1 MGMGNLVEI
10 IITIICSVIASSGF
24 WTFVTKRRD
33 NNNAEAKMILGLGH
47 VKIIETCE
55 KYLDRGYIRQD
66 EYDSLYN
73 YLYLPYKELGGNGT
87 AERMVNEIKKLPIRK
102 EW

>member
-1 MGMGNLVEI
+1 ML
-10 IITIICSVIASSGF
+10 
-24 WTFVTKRRD
+24 
-33 NNNAEAKMILGLGH
+33 LGLGH

-55 KYLDRGYIRQD
+55 KYIVRGYIRQD

-87 AERMVNEIKKLPIRK
+87 AERMINEVKKLPIRK
-102 EW
+102 E

>member
-1 MGMGNLVEI
+1 MGEI

-24 WTFVTKRRD
+24 WTFVSKRRD
-33 NNNAEAKMILGLGH
+33 NNNAEVKMILGLGH
-47 VKIIETCE
+47 IKIIDICE
-55 KYLDRGYIRQD
+55 KYIDRGYITQE

-87 AERMVNEIKKLPIRK
+87 AERMLNEVKKLPIRK
-102 EW
+102 E

>member
-1 MGMGNLVEI
+1 MGDLLEMV
-10 IITIICSVIASSGF
+10 ITVVCSVIASSGF
-24 WTFVTKRRD
+24 WTFLSKLRD
-33 NNNAEAKMILGLGH
+33 NNNAEAKMLLGLGH

-55 KYLDRGYIRQD
+55 KYIERGYIRQD

-87 AERMVNEIKKLPIRK
+87 AERMVNEVKKLPIRK
-102 EW
+102 E

>member
-10 IITIICSVIASSGF
+10 IITVICSVIASSGF

-87 AERMVNEIKKLPIRK
+87 AERMINEIKKLPIRK
-102 EW
+102 E

>member
-1 MGMGNLVEI
+1 MGEI

-24 WTFVTKRRD
+24 WTFVSKRRD
-33 NNNAEAKMILGLGH
+33 NNNAEVKMILGLGH
-47 VKIIETCE
+47 IKIIDICE
-55 KYLDRGYIRQD
+55 KYIDRGYITQE

-87 AERMVNEIKKLPIRK
+87 AERMVNEVKKLPIRK
-102 EW
+102 E

>member
-1 MGMGNLVEI
+1 MLEMV
-10 IITIICSVIASSGF
+10 ITVVCSVIASSGF
-24 WTFVTKRRD
+24 WTFLSKRRD
-33 NNNAEAKMILGLGH
+33 NNNAEAKMLLGLGH

-55 KYLDRGYIRQD
+55 KYIERGYIRQD

-87 AERMVNEIKKLPIRK
+87 AERMINEVKKLPIGK
-102 EW
+102 E

>member
-1 MGMGNLVEI
+1 MGDLLEMV
-10 IITIICSVIASSGF
+10 ITVVCSVIASSGF
-24 WTFVTKRRD
+24 WTFLSKRRD
-33 NNNAEAKMILGLGH
+33 NNNAEAKMLLGLGH

-55 KYLDRGYIRQD
+55 KYIERGYIRQD

-87 AERMVNEIKKLPIRK
+87 AERMINEVKKLPIRK
-102 EW
+102 E

>member
-1 MGMGNLVEI
+1 MGEI

-24 WTFVTKRRD
+24 WTFVSKRRD
-33 NNNAEAKMILGLGH
+33 NNNAEVKMLLGLGH
-47 VKIIETCE
+47 IKIIETCE
-55 KYLDRGYIRQD
+55 RYIERGYITQE

-87 AERMVNEIKKLPIRK
+87 AERLVQEVKQLPIKRR
-102 EW
+102 

>member
-1 MGMGNLVEI
+1 MLEMV
-10 IITIICSVIASSGF
+10 ITVVCSVIASSGF
-24 WTFVTKRRD
+24 WTFLSKRRD
-33 NNNAEAKMILGLGH
+33 NNNAEAKMLLGLGH

-55 KYLDRGYIRQD
+55 KYIVRGYIRQD

-87 AERMVNEIKKLPIRK
+87 AERMINEVKKLPIRK
-102 EW
+102 E

>member
-10 IITIICSVIASSGF
+10 IITVICSVIASSGF

-87 AERMVNEIKKLPIRK
+87 AERMVNEVKKLPIRK
-102 EW
+102 E

>member
-1 MGMGNLVEI
+1 MGNLVEI
-10 IITIICSVIASSGF
+10 IITVVCSVIASSGF
-24 WTFVTKRRD
+24 WTFVSKRRD
-33 NNNAEAKMILGLGH
+33 NNNAEAKMLLGLGH

-55 KYLDRGYIRQD
+55 KYIVRGYIRQD

-87 AERMVNEIKKLPIRK
+87 AERMVNEVKKLPIRK
-102 EW
+102 E

>member
-10 IITIICSVIASSGF
+10 IITVICSVIASSGF

-55 KYLDRGYIRQD
+55 KYIDRGYIRQD

-87 AERMVNEIKKLPIRK
+87 AERMINEIKKLPIRK
-102 EW
+102 E